1 MRLQRF
7 SNGQWLTL
15 PATAEIARAG
25 EGCLY
30 TVSQAPPVVA
40 KIYHHPSQARA
51 QKLHVMLTHP
61 PIDPMRQ
68 QGHPTFAW
76 PVDLPL
82 SDRGHVVGFLMPW
95 VAGTRLIDVYHPKTR
110 LQSFPWVNPRFLLRT
125 TRNLASMVE
134 ALHQRGYVVGD
145 VNESNIL
152 VHTASQTSALV
163 TLVDT
168 DSLQVPDPRHGMVH
182 RCIVGKPEFTPPEL
196 HGKRFEHIDRSPLHD
211 RFGLAVLLFQLLMEG
226 VHPFSGRWIASG
238 EPLPLAERI
247 KAGYFP
253 HGAKR
258 LLRLG
263 VSSAHTGPPRCRT
276 RRLPS
281 WYNRTQCC

>member
-1 MRLQRF
+1 MTISRSCWQRIGKGDGVMRLQRF

-30 TVSQAPPVVA
+30 TVSQAPPMVA

-76 PVDLPL
+76 PVDLLL

-125 TRNLASMVE
+125 ARNLASMVE

-152 VHTASQTSALV
+152 VHTASQTSALSG
-163 TLVDT
+163 TLRDHR
-168 DSLQVPDPRHGMVH
+168 SLAAFLDRLACPRLGGQRRRH
-182 RCIVGKPEFTPPEL
+182 RQHCPRL
-196 HGKRFEHIDRSPLHD
+196 
-211 RFGLAVLLFQLLMEG
+211 
-226 VHPFSGRWIASG
+226 W
-238 EPLPLAERI
+238 
-247 KAGYFP
+247 
-253 HGAKR
+253 GAR
-258 LLRLG
+258 YQALLLR
-263 VSSAHTGPPRCRT
+263 
-276 RRLPS
+276 
-281 WYNRTQCC
+281 